1 MKGLSALLFSIYQM
15 PSKEKKKGDGDRKQ
29 TGNNREGFILL
40 EELVI
45 LLVKAD
51 GVLAPKLLRFV
62 HGTPLQAA
70 GLEFRTVLIK

>member
-1 MKGLSALLFSIYQM
+1 M
-15 PSKEKKKGDGDRKQ
+15 PSKEKKKGDGDRKEP
-29 TGNNREGFILL
+29 GNNGEGFILL

-51 GVLAPKLLRFV
+51 GILAPELLRFV

-70 GLEFRTVLIK
+70 GLEFRAVLIE